1 MVRHA
6 SLRPKENAMT
16 DEHKEAMI
24 DKIAQATAAQFWK
37 EQESGRYPNLGLM
50 IRDALIGYESR
61 ITEENTNMAQKPV
74 GIVTVGPHDH
84 GPFTFRETAYG
95 ADHLPTGD
103 TPVYAAASAKA
114 QWQPIETAPKGR
126 KVLVAYQN
134 QLGNWRRVIAKYY
147 LPETLDSEHNESGYA
162 DEGWYEESETHHEE
176 IMRTDCEPTLWQPL
190 PPIPLAAAAS
200 EQRGGSDE

>member
-1 MVRHA
+1 
-6 SLRPKENAMT
+6 MT

-114 QWQPIETAPKGR
+114 
-126 KVLVAYQN
+126 
-134 QLGNWRRVIAKYY
+134 
-147 LPETLDSEHNESGYA
+147 GYV
-162 DEGWYEESETHHEE
+162 SVPV
-176 IMRTDCEPTLWQPL
+176 EPTPELVSVCLQRFRAEIDKHMAPGHPSGSPGHDSMRIAL
-190 PPIPLAAAAS
+190 RAALAAAAS
-200 EQRGGSDE
+200 EQRGG